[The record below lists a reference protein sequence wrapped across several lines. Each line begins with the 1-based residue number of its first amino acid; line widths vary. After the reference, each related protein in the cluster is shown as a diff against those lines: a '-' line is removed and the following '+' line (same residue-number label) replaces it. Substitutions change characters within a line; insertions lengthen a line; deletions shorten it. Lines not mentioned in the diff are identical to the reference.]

1 MSNEDD
7 YEDDANDFR
16 RRKSPRGMKGYVF
29 LPLLLIAMGMA
40 LVGGILLRDNLPVLS
55 FLQKPSS
62 PVYVP
67 PPPSQM
73 QMN

>member
-1 MSNEDD
+1 MSNEYD

-16 RRKSPRGMKGYVF
+16 RRKPPRGMKGYVF
-29 LPLLLIAMGMA
+29 LPLLLIAMAIA
-40 LVGGILLRDNLPVLS
+40 LVGGILLRDNLPVLP
-55 FLQKPSS
+55 FLQKPS